1 MTGNYSEQMGEVKSD
16 LQTLKNDLAKLT
28 NSVREDAQA
37 NISTMHANAKTKF
50 KSARENAVDAGTKGR
65 EKAKVTIKNRPIVSI
80 TAAAGLGL
88 IAGALLARR

>member
-16 LQTLKNDLAKLT
+16 LQALKNDLAKLT
-28 NSVREDAQA
+28 NSVKEDAQA

-65 EKAKVTIKNRPIVSI
+65 EQAKVTIKNRPIVSI